1 MDVYGSRIIFASEYD
16 VIGCN
21 GLISDQFEDTT
32 DDDDHLL
39 RIMDDSESMCSV
51 HKATIPIAKYR
62 NAIADQETDDGPGF
76 RCAECAKCI
85 MCKILSKRQA
95 ISLQEAR
102 EQEFIEKS
110 VNKDLESRKVI
121 VNYPFLKEPIQFL
134 SHRHHGQSNYAQ
146 AEQVYLSQC
155 RKSDVDKEG
164 MRKVHKDLVDKGFM
178 IKLENM
184 EKYKQDLVI
193 NALFQ
198 HFNPWRLVLKAD
210 SVSTPVIMVVD
221 PTMTGF
227 NNILAKGDNRIDL
240 IFPILIRCRCT
251 ALIWSSHIS
260 KLYNQLIMD
269 DPSLPYSLFLFNE
282 S

>member
-1 MDVYGSRIIFASEYD
+1 
-16 VIGCN
+16 
-21 GLISDQFEDTT
+21 
-32 DDDDHLL
+32 
-39 RIMDDSESMCSV
+39 
-51 HKATIPIAKYR
+51 
-62 NAIADQETDDGPGF
+62 
-76 RCAECAKCI
+76 
-85 MCKILSKRQA
+85 
-95 ISLQEAR
+95 
-102 EQEFIEKS
+102 
-110 VNKDLESRKVI
+110 
-121 VNYPFLKEPIQFL
+121 
-134 SHRHHGQSNYAQ
+134 
-146 AEQVYLSQC
+146 
-155 RKSDVDKEG
+155 
-164 MRKVHKDLVDKGFM
+164 MRKVHKDLVDKEFM

-251 ALIWSSHIS
+251 ELIWSSHIS